1 MLKVNV
7 GMSRKVSKDYNS
19 TGFSVNLEGEIG
31 APVNDPEFVIE
42 EIKRFYDLA
51 EESLKI
57 QIERYQHDGVTET
70 HSVPNGQHRN
80 GHPQNGHH
88 ENGKA
93 ANTASANDHTNRI
106 KGNAAHAEEPFHPP
120 ATNKQIQFLLTLGKR
135 EGLTKPQLEKKV
147 KAIIGRDTDLYDMTR
162 REAGN
167 VIDQFMPANG
177 KKPG

>member
-19 TGFSVNLEGEIG
+19 TGFSVNLEGEIENT
-31 APVNDPEFVIE
+31 VNDPEFVIE

-70 HSVPNGQHRN
+70 HSVRMGSIETVTPD
-80 GHPQNGHH
+80 GHH

>member
-19 TGFSVNLEGEIG
+19 SGFSVNLEGEIG

-42 EIKRFYDLA
+42 EIKKFYDLA

-57 QIERYQHDGVTET
+57 QIERYQDDGVIEARP
-70 HSVPNGQHRN
+70 VND
-80 GHPQNGHH
+80 GHQSNR
-88 ENGKA
+88 K
-93 ANTASANDHTNRI
+93 TASTPSANGNGHTNRI
-106 KGNAAHAEEPFHPP
+106 NGNAAHADEPFHPP

-135 EGLTKPQLEKKV
+135 EGLTKPQLEKQA
-147 KAIIGRDTDLYDMTR
+147 KATIGRDTDLYDMTR
-162 REAGN
+162 REAGS

-177 KKPG
+177 KKSG